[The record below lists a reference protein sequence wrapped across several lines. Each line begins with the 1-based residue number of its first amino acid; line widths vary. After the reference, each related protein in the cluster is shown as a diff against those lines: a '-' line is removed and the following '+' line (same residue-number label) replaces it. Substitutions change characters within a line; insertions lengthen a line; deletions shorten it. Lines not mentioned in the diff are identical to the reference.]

1 MTMSF
6 TGLSQVEKSR
16 TETERT
22 RLRQKAIQLADTG
35 LASLAFVILFA
46 QDALRAVFGDALGV
60 AIATVICVLY
70 SLRLLRNWR
79 SVRWMRMPLML
90 VLFLV
95 ASGLSLLWSVNI
107 QTSLVAWAIALATSG
122 AAIGM
127 TMLLPWTALVKA
139 LGTALRWVVGLG
151 FVLEAVAAF
160 ITHGPLWVLTGHRD
174 MLSFAALALLIVLP
188 LQLAE
193 RTVWRGWAYIW
204 LLIALGTLVFT
215 QSLPSWL
222 ALIVVVIVRG
232 FVEWAR
238 RANPL
243 KRRPI
248 YVVVCGVLFGIVG
261 SLVASWSQFAE
272 VTSQGS
278 WVIMVSTL
286 STAGVIFFVALIVTT
301 YWRSWFAAVDRPQW
315 DLDTRRPFS
324 ATSMLPILLTTALI
338 VSGAFTDWLTTESGL
353 LLLVICA
360 VGTKYPERLRGDN
373 R

>member
-6 TGLSQVEKSR
+6 TGSLEVDKSR
-16 TETERT
+16 NETERA

-60 AIATVICVLY
+60 AIATLICVLY
-70 SLRLLRNWR
+70 SIRLLRNWR

-90 VLFLV
+90 VLFLL
-95 ASGLSLLWSVNI
+95 ASGLSLLWSGNI

-151 FVLEAVAAF
+151 FVLEAVAVF

-204 LLIALGTLVFT
+204 ILIALATLAFT
-215 QSLPSWL
+215 QSMPSWL
-222 ALIVVVIVRG
+222 ALIFVLIVRG
-232 FVEWAR
+232 LIEWAR
-238 RANPL
+238 ATNPIR
-243 KRRPI
+243 RRPL
-248 YVVVCGVLFGIVG
+248 YVVVFGLLVGIVV
-261 SLVASWSQFAE
+261 SLLTSWSQFAE
-272 VTSQGS
+272 VTSRGS

-286 STAGVIFFVALIVTT
+286 STAGVIFLVGLIVTT
-301 YWRSWFAAVDRPQW
+301 YWRSWFVAVDRPQW
-315 DLDTRRPFS
+315 DLDTRRPFT
-324 ATSMLPILLTTALI
+324 ATSMLPVLLTTALV
-338 VSGAFTDWLTTESGL
+338 VSGAFTDWLTSESGL

-360 VGTKYPERLRGDN
+360 VVTKYPERLRGDN

>member
-6 TGLSQVEKSR
+6 TGALDVDKSR
-16 TETERT
+16 NETERA
-22 RLRQKAIQLADTG
+22 RLRYKAIQLADTG

-46 QDALRAVFGDALGV
+46 QDAVRAVFGDALGV
-60 AIATVICVLY
+60 ALPTLICVLY

-79 SVRWMRMPLML
+79 SVRWMRMPQML

-95 ASGLSLLWSVNI
+95 ASGLSLLWSGNI
-107 QTSLVAWAIALATSG
+107 QASLVAWAIALATSG

-151 FVLEAVAAF
+151 FVLEAIAVF
-160 ITHGPLWVLTGHRD
+160 VTHGPLWVLTGHRD

-193 RTVWRGWAYIW
+193 RSVWRGWAYIW
-204 LLIALGTLVFT
+204 LIIALATLLYT
-215 QSLPSWL
+215 QSMPSWL
-222 ALIVVVIVRG
+222 ALIFVLIVRG

-238 RANPL
+238 AANPL
-243 KRRPI
+243 KRRPL
-248 YVVVCGVLFGIVG
+248 YVVVGGVLVGIIA
-261 SLVASWSQFAE
+261 SLVVSWPQFAE
-272 VTSQGS
+272 VTSHGS

-286 STAGVIFFVALIVTT
+286 STAGVVFYVALIVTT
-301 YWRSWFAAVDRPQW
+301 YWRSWFVAVDRPQW
-315 DLDTRRPFS
+315 DLDTHRPFT

-338 VSGAFTDWLTTESGL
+338 VSGAFTDWLTTESGV

-360 VGTKYPERLRGDN
+360 VVTKYPERLRGDN